1 MPDPVANRETRC
13 ELCYY
18 TVWPQFSWCEAPCE
32 RSGTWAK
39 GRWQICGTCG
49 AMRCD
54 PAPGM
59 LERDEEG
66 NPVDPPRPPPSL
78 QHCMCTFPAGPACW
92 GDKQRVAK
100 ERWQR
105 VTWCR

>member
-1 MPDPVANRETRC
+1 MTDPVPHRETRC

-18 TVWPQFSWCEAPCE
+18 TVWPQFSWCELPCP
-32 RSGTWAK
+32 RAGTSPV
-39 GRWQICGTCG
+39 GWQLCNTCG

-54 PAPGM
+54 PLPVM
-59 LERDEEG
+59 CERDEEG
-66 NPVDPPRPPPSL
+66 HPVDPPLPPPSL

-92 GDKQRVAK
+92 GANQRVAK

-105 VTWCR
+105 VAWCR